1 MEARTPRTPPPS
13 QRSAQPIEGGR
24 MPPLPGTSPL
34 DSAARVATSWL
45 GGSVVQSFLQIVG
58 QDPVELALREAP
70 WSRSWSII
78 LSSSSSCIHRCTP
91 VAVASVE
98 GLIAA
103 LCSCFFD
110 CLFCTCCPPLLL
122 LSALRCH
129 DMAAEHSGAARLL
142 LCVHGLTRVSR

>member
-1 MEARTPRTPPPS
+1 MVGLGHVLVQPPQQLVLP
-13 QRSAQPIEGGR
+13 AQHI
-24 MPPLPGTSPL
+24 
-34 DSAARVATSWL
+34 
-45 GGSVVQSFLQIVG
+45 
-58 QDPVELALREAP
+58 VELALREAP